1 MIAQQ
6 NFAKQLI
13 FMPHSSFNQLA
24 SEIGEVPSHK
34 RLTFV
39 NMTSRCGSTLL
50 GQIIAQTPNTRVLS
64 EPWSFV
70 NISYLLNCKQIT
82 KAEYKTLLRNIVHI
96 MCNWERNK
104 DIKHVFIK
112 TTCLMAPAFPLLK
125 EMFPCAKFIF
135 NTRNFKSTLESQ
147 MQLIM
152 AQPTIVI
159 LTGELT
165 RVKVLFLMMTCV
177 IS

>member
-24 SEIGEVPSHK
+24 SEIGEVPSDK

-96 MCNWERNK
+96 MCNWECNK
-104 DIKHVFIK
+104 DIKH
-112 TTCLMAPAFPLLK
+112 AR
-125 EMFPCAKFIF
+125 
-135 NTRNFKSTLESQ
+135 NTVNKQ
-147 MQLIM
+147 
-152 AQPTIVI
+152 
-159 LTGELT
+159 
-165 RVKVLFLMMTCV
+165 
-177 IS
+177 